1 MVILVSYDVATTSKA
16 GRKRLRK
23 VAQACEDYG
32 QRVQYSVFECK
43 LDATDWV
50 KLRARLLGLI
60 DGKEDS
66 MRFYFLDDGAAS
78 KTEHHGVREPVD
90 FEGTLVV

>member
-1 MVILVSYDVATTSKA
+1 VVILVSYDVATTTKE
-16 GRKRLRK
+16 GRRRLRK

-43 LDATDWV
+43 LQASDWV
-50 KLRARLLGLI
+50 KLRARLLALI
-60 DGKEDS
+60 ENDEDS
-66 MRFYFLDDGAAS
+66 MRFYFLDQDAAE

-90 FEGTLVV
+90 FEGTLIV